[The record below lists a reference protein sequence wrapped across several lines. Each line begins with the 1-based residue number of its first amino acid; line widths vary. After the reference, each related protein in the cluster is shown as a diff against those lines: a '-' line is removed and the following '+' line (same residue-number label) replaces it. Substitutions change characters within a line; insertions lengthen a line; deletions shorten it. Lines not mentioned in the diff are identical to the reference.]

1 MDLEEDTATITT
13 VTEAK
18 VPFRIEYLEVT
29 VCTTVQKS
37 RILMSEQPLFMFW
50 ATYFRVLVF

>member
-18 VPFRIEYLEVT
+18 IPFRIEYLEVT

-50 ATYFRVLVF
+50 VT